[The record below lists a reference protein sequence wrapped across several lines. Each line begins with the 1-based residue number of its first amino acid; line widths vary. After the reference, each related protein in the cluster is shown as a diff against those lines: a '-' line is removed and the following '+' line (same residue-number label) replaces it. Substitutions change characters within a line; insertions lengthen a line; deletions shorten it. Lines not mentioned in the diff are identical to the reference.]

1 MSRIVK
7 DHRPAVRFCEPRPKR
22 VLLCRIK
29 DTDFSPSF
37 DDLTIRCVAVGN
49 GKAEVFDLMFG
60 DLDVQILESAIER
73 MRQIAITVVEAG
85 RPASTPFWEDGWPT

>member
-1 MSRIVK
+1 MIRIVK
-7 DHRPAVRFCEPRPKR
+7 DHRPSVRFCEPRPKR

-49 GKAEVFDLMFG
+49 GKAQVFDLMFG

-73 MRQIAITVVEAG
+73 MRQIAITAVEPG
-85 RPASTPFWEDGWPT
+85 RPASAPFWEDGWPT

>member
-49 GKAEVFDLMFG
+49 GKAHVFDLMFG

-73 MRQIAITVVEAG
+73 MRQIAITAVEPG
-85 RPASTPFWEDGWPT
+85 RPASVPFWEDGWPT

>member
-1 MSRIVK
+1 MSREVK
-7 DHRPAVRFCEPRPKR
+7 DHRPAVRFCEPSPKR
-22 VLLCRIK
+22 VLLCSIL
-29 DTDFSPSF
+29 DIDISPSF

-73 MRQIAITVVEAG
+73 IRQIAITVVE
-85 RPASTPFWEDGWPT
+85 PDQSESTTSWDGGWPT

>member
-1 MSRIVK
+1 MSRMVK

-22 VLLCRIK
+22 VLLCSIL
-29 DTDFSPSF
+29 DIDISPLF

-73 MRQIAITVVEAG
+73 MRQIAITVVEPG
-85 RPASTPFWEDGWPT
+85 RPESPPFWEDGWPT